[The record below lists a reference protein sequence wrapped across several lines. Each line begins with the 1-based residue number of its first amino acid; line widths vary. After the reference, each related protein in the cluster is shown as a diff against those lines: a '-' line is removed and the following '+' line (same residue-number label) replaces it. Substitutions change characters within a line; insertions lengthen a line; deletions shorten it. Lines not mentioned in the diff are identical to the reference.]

1 MYICVRTMCVSVFLM
16 WRPFPATELKESM
29 VVQKETIE
37 STVGNNTKV
46 PETEELHS
54 LTVNEEGPQ
63 QMT

>member
-1 MYICVRTMCVSVFLM
+1 M